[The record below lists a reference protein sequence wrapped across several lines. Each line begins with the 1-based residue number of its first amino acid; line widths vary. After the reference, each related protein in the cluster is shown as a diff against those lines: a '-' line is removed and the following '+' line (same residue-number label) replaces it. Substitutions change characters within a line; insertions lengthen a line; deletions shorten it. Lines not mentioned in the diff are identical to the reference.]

1 MNAGLDAEIRPQPTA
16 EELRALELA
25 LAERRDDGAS
35 PVAASRWRAAGLPI
49 EDDYEVTARPP
60 SSRGATRA

>member
-1 MNAGLDAEIRPQPTA
+1 MNPGLDAEIRPEPTA

-25 LAERRDDGAS
+25 LAEQEDAS
-35 PVAASRWRAAGLPI
+35 SPAAPSRWHAAGLPV

>member
-1 MNAGLDAEIRPQPTA
+1 MNPGLDAEIRPEPTA

-25 LAERRDDGAS
+25 LAEHDDASS
-35 PVAASRWRAAGLPI
+35 PVARSRWRAGALPL